1 MPLEFAEGLR
11 KHRKAYSIQTCFST
25 ETKPQVHFCSTNN
38 KRGDF
43 VVRDVDAPPPPPS
56 KLGIFHILLQ
66 FKRL

>member
-38 KRGDF
+38 KRG
-43 VVRDVDAPPPPPS
+43 VILLLGMWMPPSIPS